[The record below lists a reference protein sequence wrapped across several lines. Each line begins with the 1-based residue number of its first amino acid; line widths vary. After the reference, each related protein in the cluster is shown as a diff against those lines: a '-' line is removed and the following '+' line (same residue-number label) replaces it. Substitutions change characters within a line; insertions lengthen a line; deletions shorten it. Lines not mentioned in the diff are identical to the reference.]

1 MILSGQVLMRRV
13 TSAGGGQGRLIFGA
27 GLAVSLETFLAEA
40 ERDRLAPTGGKRL
53 DFPLCFPARHG
64 LGVARTGVDD
74 FDPDCCRCE
83 FVSVGEA
90 LQTPPLPNW
99 GLADLARLQK

>member
-13 TSAGGGQGRLIFGA
+13 TSAGGGQDRLIVGA

-40 ERDRLAPTGGKRL
+40 ERDGLAPTGGRRL
-53 DFPLCFPARHG
+53 DLPLCFPARHS
-64 LGVARTGVDD
+64 LSVAWACVDD

-90 LQTPPLPNW
+90 LQTPPF
-99 GLADLARLQK
+99 G